1 MRFSVQR
8 EIFMRPLMQVVGV
21 VERRQTMAI
30 LSNVL
35 VVARGGRISLTATD
49 LEVEIKGDCDG
60 TISTEGETTV
70 PARKLADICRALPD
84 GSMFDFKLVQ
94 DRVTLTSGRSR
105 FALAVLNAQDYPAV
119 EANEL
124 GQKVQVLKSELAEIL
139 DRAAFAMAHQDVRY
153 YLNGLLLELRPGALR
168 GIATDGHRLSIVEVP
183 SQHDVQ
189 ERSQMIV
196 PRKGVMELQRMVA
209 DGSGSVG
216 VSFGRSHVRIDF
228 SDGQFTSKLIDGKF
242 PDYESV
248 VPAAAEKKAKINRTD
263 FREALQRVA
272 ILSSEKYRGVRLD
285 FSEGSLSLTA
295 HNPEQEEAQETLS
308 AESNCAGLS
317 VGFNVNYLM
326 EALNALRGTEIMFC
340 MRDQGSSALLREV
353 DSELV
358 RQVVMP
364 LKL

>member
-1 MRFSVQR
+1 MRFIVQR
-8 EIFMRPLMQVVGV
+8 EVFMRPLMQVVGV

-30 LSNVL
+30 LSNIL

-49 LEVEIKGDCDG
+49 LEVELKSECEGNV
-60 TISTEGETTV
+60 TEEGETTV

-84 GSMFDFKLVQ
+84 GSTFDFSLKQ
-94 DRVTLTSGRSR
+94 DRVTLKSGPSR
-105 FALAVLNAQDYPAV
+105 FSLAVLGAQDFPTVDAIDLGSMV
-119 EANEL
+119 EVE
-124 GQKVQVLKSELAEIL
+124 KSQLAEII

-153 YLNGLLLELRPGALR
+153 YLNGLLLELRSGALR
-168 GIATDGHRLSIVEVP
+168 GVATDGHRLSIVEVT
-183 SQHDVQ
+183 SEHGLT

-196 PRKGVMELQRMVA
+196 PRKGVMELQRMMA
-209 DGSGSVG
+209 DGQGSVK
-216 VSFGRSHVRIDF
+216 VSFGRNHVRIGL

-248 VPAAAEKKAKINRTD
+248 VPAAAERKALVNRQAL
-263 FREALQRVA
+263 REALQRVA

-285 FSEGSLSLTA
+285 FTDESLSLTA

-308 AESNCAGLS
+308 SASNCAGLS

-326 EALNALRGTEIMFC
+326 EALNALRGTEILFC
-340 MRDQGSSALLREV
+340 MRDAASSALLREV
-353 DSELV
+353 DSELI

>member
-8 EIFMRPLMQVVGV
+8 EVFMRPLMQVVGV

-35 VVARGGRISLTATD
+35 VVARNGRISLTATD

-60 TISTEGETTV
+60 TITDEGETTV

-84 GSMFDFKLVQ
+84 GSTFDFKLVQ

-105 FALAVLNAQDYPAV
+105 FALAVLGAQDFPAV
-119 EANEL
+119 EAGEL
-124 GQKVQVLKSELAEIL
+124 GRTISVAKSELAEIL

-153 YLNGLLLELRPGALR
+153 YLNGLLLELRSGALR
-168 GIATDGHRLSIVEVP
+168 GVATDGHRLSIVEVK
-183 SQHDVQ
+183 SAHDFDD
-189 ERSQMIV
+189 RSQMIV
-196 PRKGVMELQRMVA
+196 PRKGVLELQRMMS
-209 DGSGSVG
+209 DGAGNVG
-216 VSFGRSHVRIDF
+216 VSFGRNHVRVDMT
-228 SDGQFTSKLIDGKF
+228 DGQFTSKLIDGKF

-248 VPAAAEKKAKINRTD
+248 VPAAAERKARINRLE

-272 ILSSEKYRGVRLD
+272 ILSSEKYRGVRMD
-285 FSEGSLSLTA
+285 FTDGNLSLTA
-295 HNPEQEEAQETLS
+295 HNPEQEEAQEMLS
-308 AESNCAGLS
+308 VESNCAGLS

-326 EALNALRGTEIMFC
+326 EALNALRGTEILFC
-340 MRDQGSSALLREV
+340 MRDAGSSALLREL